1 LGHCVARAKANAV
14 VGLHAF
20 EPAERPCRKAVAL
33 SQGGPTAMR
42 AAGHVKS
49 LEGSRATTVV
59 QMLDQNELIH
69 PQAAVAPGYLANHA
83 ARVFN
88 RLVDAEL
95 RPHGVSLAL
104 IGPIMLLSWKGPM
117 LQRDLVIASAVK
129 QPAMVALLDKLEG
142 LKLIKRTPTPQDRRA
157 ALVALTARG
166 RAIADVGSRA
176 LLGMN
181 AVALEGFSEDEIQ
194 QTVAF
199 MHRLIANME
208 RCSQDV

>member
-1 LGHCVARAKANAV
+1 MG
-14 VGLHAF
+14 
-20 EPAERPCRKAVAL
+20 PCRL
-33 SQGGPTAMR
+33 R
-42 AAGHVKS
+42 AAQRRDIAPAAKPPGVHAVPRGNERHAA
-49 LEGSRATTVV
+49 LQETYHCPIATGQRTVL

-69 PQAAVAPGYLANHA
+69 PQAAIAPGYLANHA

-166 RAIADVGSRA
+166 RKIAELGGRA

-181 AVALEGFSEDEIQ
+181 AVALEGFSADEVQ
-194 QTVAF
+194 QTVAL

-208 RCSQDV
+208 RHGQDV